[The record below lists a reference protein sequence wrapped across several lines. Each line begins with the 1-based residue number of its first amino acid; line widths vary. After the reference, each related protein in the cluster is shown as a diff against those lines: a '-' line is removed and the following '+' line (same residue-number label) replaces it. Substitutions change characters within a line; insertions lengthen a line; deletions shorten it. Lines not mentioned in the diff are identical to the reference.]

1 MDAIKL
7 AKRIRGLL
15 QERFP
20 GNYNYVPLLS
30 DILGV
35 HEKTVHKKLRGD
47 TQFSMMELYTIG
59 KKLDVPFGELFNETA
74 HPDKYPME
82 IYMQD
87 FSNGRENDE
96 LMRQT
101 LDAFSLASSSE
112 NCRYYIAANTVPDI
126 VFADYP
132 WIARFSYMKWVYFT
146 KGVEHTTSVSEV
158 EFNETSLDFYRRY
171 RDYIHSSSRTIY
183 ILHVDMTRTIA
194 EDLLFF
200 YKIHVI
206 SEDEARQVTE
216 DLYKLIDNCEK
227 LCNKGIIERRDRE
240 VYFFFSKILL
250 PNDVIIIESDELNLV
265 NLYANYHNPITSTGI
280 NTFNTFRQWF
290 SLWMHSSNIISASD
304 PEQRYEFFQKQREY
318 LEEMQEKIAGMKRD

>member
-30 DILGV
+30 EILGI
-35 HEKTVHKKLRGD
+35 HEKTVHKKLRGE
-47 TQFSMMELYTIG
+47 TQFSMMEMYTIG
-59 KKLDVPFGELFNETA
+59 KKLDIPFGEIFNEAA
-74 HPDKYPME
+74 HGNKYPME

-87 FSNGRENDE
+87 FSNRHDNER
-96 LMRQT
+96 LRQQT
-101 LDAFSLASSSE
+101 LDAFQLSSSSE

-132 WIARFSYMKWVYFT
+132 WIAKFSYMKWLYFS
-146 KGVEHTTSVSEV
+146 KGHEETVSVSDV
-158 EFNETSLDFYRRY
+158 EFNEKSLDFYRRY

-183 ILHVDMTRTIA
+183 ILHVDMARSIA
-194 EDLLFF
+194 EDILFF
-200 YKIHVI
+200 FKIHLI
-206 SEDEARQVTE
+206 TEEETRQVVE
-216 DLYKLIDNCEK
+216 DLYKLIDDCERI
-227 LCNKGIIERRDRE
+227 CNKGIIDRGDRE

-265 NLYANYHNPITSTGI
+265 NLYANYHNPISSTG
-280 NTFNTFRQWF
+280 
-290 SLWMHSSNIISASD
+290 
-304 PEQRYEFFQKQREY
+304 
-318 LEEMQEKIAGMKRD
+318 